1 MTRNEKPHTTANK
14 KQNYHSKKF
23 LRNYSHV
30 LNRRGLEYQDGCE
43 QSPNLFT
50 WGKWVENLRKITDF
64 VKRQIQ
70 KKTHR
75 LRNSTI

>member
-43 QSPNLFT
+43 QNPNLFT
-50 WGKWVENLRKITDF
+50 
-64 VKRQIQ
+64 
-70 KKTHR
+70 
-75 LRNSTI
+75 